1 MGNGNLKVI
10 DKEEPQELDW
20 TMKNVWYGSGE
31 LEWGRNISPNVSV
44 PCFSSGQM
52 TGALVLCYRIAC
64 HDKLAPVVPRGK
76 GSAFFVDDRLDYT
89 ASAHISVFY
98 FSCAFD

>member
-31 LEWGRNISPNVSV
+31 L
-44 PCFSSGQM
+44 
-52 TGALVLCYRIAC
+52 
-64 HDKLAPVVPRGK
+64 DRGK
-76 GSAFFVDDRLDYT
+76 
-89 ASAHISVFY
+89 
-98 FSCAFD
+98 